1 MARGTPLDPAVRQA
15 LAESIRRSW
24 GLVSTRELAAE
35 HGVSQT
41 TVRRVAAEIGVGAH
55 EARALTENATE
66 QVKARCARLRAE
78 LEERFLV
85 AAHEALDELGKGS
98 VIAGIALGV
107 PVSATAARLT
117 ARDRRELLTAAAI
130 GFDKAKAADQY
141 EQGETDASDVAK
153 VIRFLTGR
161 EQ

>member
-1 MARGTPLDPAVRQA
+1 MAHRTRIDPAARQA
-15 LAESIRRSW
+15 LADDIKARR
-24 GLVSTRELAAE
+24 GDLSTRQLAAA
-35 HGVSQT
+35 HGVSET
-41 TVRRVAAEIGVGAH
+41 TVRRVSAEIGVDAGA
-55 EARALTENATE
+55 ARARTENATE

-107 PVSATAARLT
+107 PVSASAARLT